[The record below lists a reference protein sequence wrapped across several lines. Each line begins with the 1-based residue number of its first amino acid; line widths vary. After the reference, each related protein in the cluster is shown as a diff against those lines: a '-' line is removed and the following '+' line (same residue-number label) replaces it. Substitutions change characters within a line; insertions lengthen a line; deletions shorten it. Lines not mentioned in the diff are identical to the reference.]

1 MPDFLTPLQTPPK
14 DGTKVYTPNP
24 LDSKGYCSHIFKAS
38 DSRLNKLLAIGFLYT
53 KAKDA
58 KHAANI
64 IGELLELDSLTI
76 LPGWISIEENGN
88 PEFSDQYLVYN
99 HGELGLDYYEE
110 GRTHWCGYYDDE
122 LAYGELTDPTHY
134 IPISGYIEKP
144 K

>member
-38 DSRLNKLLAIGFLYT
+38 DSRLNKALAIGFLYT
-53 KAKDA
+53 KARDA

-64 IGELLELDSLTI
+64 IGEVLELDSLTI

-88 PEFSDQYLVYN
+88 PELSNDYIVYCN
-99 HGELGLDYYEE
+99 GEVSIDSYKP
-110 GRTHWCGYYDDE
+110 GRIHWDSWDDDE
-122 LAYGELTDPTHY
+122 DPTHY
-134 IPISGYIEKP
+134 IPFDGYIEKP